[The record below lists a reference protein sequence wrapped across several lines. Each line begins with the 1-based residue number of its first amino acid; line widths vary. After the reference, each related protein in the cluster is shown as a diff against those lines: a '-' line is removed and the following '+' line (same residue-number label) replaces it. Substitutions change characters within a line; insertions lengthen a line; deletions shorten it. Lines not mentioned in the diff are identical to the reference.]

1 MHNCKATKDELVE
14 LAMRRAYQDQAPTLE
29 FENCPGCR
37 EEFASLRNTLR
48 TTEAAIDL
56 GQPAESFWPGY
67 HERLRERLRREPR
80 ISKGWL
86 PPPPRFNLLL
96 WLRRVATAS
105 IPVPVP
111 VVSAVL
117 VFLLFSIFF
126 VMRSRPSSGTGPILT
141 PPSVITRTVEV
152 PVIQEKL
159 VTHVIYR
166 KVQAP
171 SRELIARERVGAR
184 ASDYRQ
190 SEPPLMDRGL
200 EGFKP
205 ANDAKLTIIKGS
217 YRDDK

>member
-1 MHNCKATKDELVE
+1 MHNCKATKDNLIE
-14 LAMRRAYQDQAPTLE
+14 LAMSRTDQDQASAVE

-67 HERLRERLRREPR
+67 HERLRARLMREPR
-80 ISKGWL
+80 TSNGWL
-86 PPPPRFNLLL
+86 PPPRFNFLL
-96 WLRRVATAS
+96 WLRRVATMS
-105 IPVPVP
+105 VPVPVP
-111 VVSAVL
+111 LVSAVL
-117 VFLLFSIFF
+117 IFLALSIFL
-126 VMRSRPSSGTGPILT
+126 MMHSRPSSGTGPILT
-141 PPSVITRTVEV
+141 PPSVVTRTIEV

-159 VTHVIYR
+159 VTRVVYR

-171 SRELIARERVGAR
+171 TSELTARARGGAR

-190 SEPPLMDRGL
+190 SEPRLMDRGL

-205 ANDAKLTIIKGS
+205 ANEAKLTIIKGS
-217 YRDDK
+217 YRDEK

>member
-14 LAMRRAYQDQAPTLE
+14 LAMRRTHQDQAPTVE

-67 HERLRERLRREPR
+67 HERLRERLEREPQT
-80 ISKGWL
+80 SKGWL
-86 PPPPRFNLLL
+86 PPPPRFSLLL

-111 VVSAVL
+111 VLSAVF

-126 VMRSRPSSGTGPILT
+126 MMRSRPSSGARLILT
-141 PPSVITRTVEV
+141 PPSVITRTIEV

-159 VTHVIYR
+159 VTRVVYR

-171 SRELIARERVGAR
+171 SRELIARARDGAR
-184 ASDYRQ
+184 ATDYRQ
-190 SEPPLMDRGL
+190 SDPPSMDQSL

-217 YRDDK
+217 YRDEK